1 MPQRHSSIQT
11 DIHFTSF
18 EIFLE
23 ELSCTVGDGQQALN
37 NQADHAREQHHD
49 CRNGNH
55 QTGATFKAFTSR
67 QAKNQTEH
75 YADNHRIAD
84 HAVAFL
90 DLLSIDIASL
100 HERDFFIDSIK

>member
-37 NQADHAREQHHD
+37 NQADHAREHHHD